1 MADKVLN
8 TRILLKY
15 DSYANWT
22 SNNPVLKAGEMAIAT
37 VANIEANAATGFTN
51 LPNVVI
57 KVGDGA
63 TPYNQLKFVSAL
75 AADVHGWAKEASK
88 PSYTYTEIG
97 GLEDHLKDVAH
108 GADTDT
114 QYTIVRTD
122 ETNYK
127 YELRSKG
134 LNDVEWTKVA
144 DIDLSALVAR
154 VAALEAKFAGMTEGT
169 VVDHVKAKIAGLDA
183 DEVKIGAGEIIE
195 SVSEA
200 DGVISVTKRAL
211 ASTDF
216 ADDLVPEAAVA
227 GLTER
232 LAGIDSAVTTGDA
245 NTLKAAKEYSDAQL
259 KTKVEGLDYDGGEF
273 GATKFATKITEV
285 DGVVAAEYAQPVIT
299 DIQGLDAR
307 LTGIENNAGNLGTN
321 KQDVLTW
328 DEGHEYDAQSNH
340 AATVSSIVS
349 RINALDYA
357 GGEFGDHKFATKI
370 VEENGVIEAT
380 YAQPVIADIDG
391 LTDRLSG
398 IDGEIAKKQDQLYFT
413 STPDNDKNKVA
424 TQSYVNEAVADLN
437 GAMHFVGKLE
447 AVPEGEANEAYSAG
461 DVILVGYD
469 EYVFDGTTWQP
480 LGNESIY
487 QTKELATEQHNA
499 LTKLVTDLE
508 TKHDSEM
515 DTLEKKHDDELA
527 ALDKKYADK
536 IEALDYNDEGY
547 VDGQFIN
554 KVTEVN
560 GVIAVERRALKAT
573 DIPELEQSKIT
584 GLVTKLAELEQGITD
599 GEAGALAD
607 AKAYTDAQLKA
618 KVESLDADEV
628 KAGQGEIIDSVKEAD
643 GVVTVT
649 KRALVKEDIPVIE
662 QAQVNGLADALA
674 AAGKTGTD
682 AADKALAD
690 AQTYVDGKLDALDY
704 DDAAVEKN
712 FVTEVKQ
719 ANGAISV
726 QRAAVANIALTG
738 STDDLVQGAMTL
750 VFNCG
755 NSQVGTANEFANL

>member
-15 DSYANWT
+15 DSYTNWT
-22 SNNPVLKAGEMAIAT
+22 SSNPVLKAGEMAIAT
-37 VANIEANAATGFTN
+37 VANIEGNAATGFTN

-97 GLEDHLKDVAH
+97 GLEDYLKDVAH

-114 QYTIVRTD
+114 QYTIVRID
-122 ETNYK
+122 EANYK

-154 VAALEAKFAGMTEGT
+154 VAALEAKFVGMTEAT
-169 VVDHVKAKIAGLDA
+169 VVDHVNAKIASLDA
-183 DEVKIGAGEIIE
+183 DEVRVNAGEIIE

-216 ADDLVPEAAVA
+216 ADDLVPEAAVD

-285 DGVVAAEYAQPVIT
+285 DGVIAAEYAQPVIT
-299 DIQGLDAR
+299 DIQGLEAR
-307 LTGIENNAGNLGTN
+307 LTGIESNAGNLGNN

-328 DEGHEYDAQSNH
+328 DTDHQYNAQSNP

-357 GGEFGDHKFATKI
+357 GGNFADHKFVTKV
-370 VEENGVIEAT
+370 VEDNGIIEAT
-380 YAQPVIADIDG
+380 YAQPVIGDING

-437 GAMHFVGKLE
+437 GAMHFIGKLE
-447 AVPEGEANEAYSAG
+447 AVPEGEANSAYSAG

-487 QTKELATEQHNA
+487 QTKELATQQHNA

-515 DTLEKKHDDELA
+515 DALENKHNQELT
-527 ALDKKYADK
+527 ALDKKYSDK
-536 IEALDYNDEGY
+536 IEALDFNDEGFI
-547 VDGQFIN
+547 DGQFIN
-554 KVTEVN
+554 KVTEVD

-573 DIPELEQSKIT
+573 DIPELAQSKIT
-584 GLVTKLAELEQGITD
+584 GLVDKLAALEQGITD
-599 GEAGALAD
+599 AEGGALAD
-607 AKAYTDAQLKA
+607 ANAYTDAQLKEKIEA
-618 KVESLDADEV
+618 LDN
-628 KAGQGEIIDSVKEAD
+628 AGQTVAQGEIISSVSQAD
-643 GVVTVT
+643 GIIAVT

-662 QAQVNGLADALA
+662 QTQVNGLADALTAAGQTGVNA
-674 AAGKTGTD
+674 AAQALVD
-682 AADKALAD
+682 AKAYA
-690 AQTYVDGKLDALDY
+690 DGKLDALDC

-719 ANGAISV
+719 ANGAIAV
-726 QRAAVANIALTG
+726 KRAPVANIALSG
-738 STDDLVQGAMTL
+738 STDDLVQGTMTL

-755 NSQVGTANEFANL
+755 NSKVGTSDEFTNL

>member
-15 DSYANWT
+15 DSYTNWT
-22 SNNPVLKAGEMAIAT
+22 SSNPVLKAGEMAIAT
-37 VANIEANAATGFTN
+37 VANIEGNAATGFTN

-97 GLEDHLKDVAH
+97 GLEDHLNDVAQ

-114 QYTIVRTD
+114 QYTIVRID
-122 ETNYK
+122 EANYK

-134 LNDVEWTKVA
+134 LNDVSWTKVA

-154 VAALEAKFAGMTEGT
+154 VAALEAKFVGMTEAT
-169 VVDHVKAKIAGLDA
+169 VVDHVKAKIASLDA
-183 DEVKIGAGEIIE
+183 DEVRVNAGEIIE

-216 ADDLVPEAAVA
+216 ANDLVPEAAVD

-232 LAGIDSAVTTGDA
+232 LASIDSAVTTGNA

-299 DIQGLDAR
+299 DIQGLEAR
-307 LTGIENNAGNLGTN
+307 LTGIESNAGNLGNN

-328 DEGHEYDAQSNH
+328 DTDHQYNAESNP

-357 GGEFGDHKFATKI
+357 GGNFADHKFVTKV
-370 VEENGVIEAT
+370 VEDNGIIEAT
-380 YAQPVIADIDG
+380 YAQPVISDISG

-437 GAMHFVGKLE
+437 GAMHFIGKLE
-447 AVPEGEANEAYSAG
+447 TVPEGDANSAYSAG

-469 EYVFDGTTWQP
+469 EYVFDGTAWQP

-487 QTKELATEQHNA
+487 QTKELATQQHNA

-508 TKHDSEM
+508 TKHDNEM
-515 DTLEKKHDDELA
+515 DALENKHDQELA
-527 ALDKKYADK
+527 ALDKKYGDK
-536 IEALDYNDEGY
+536 IGALDFNDEGFI
-547 VDGQFIN
+547 DGQFIN
-554 KVTEVN
+554 KVTEVD
-560 GVIAVERRALKAT
+560 GVVSVQRRALKAT
-573 DIPELEQSKIT
+573 DIPELGQSKIT
-584 GLVTKLAELEQGITD
+584 GLVDKLAALEQGITD
-599 GEAGALAD
+599 AKANALAD
-607 AKAYTDAQLKA
+607 AKTYTDAQLKEKIEA
-618 KVESLDADEV
+618 LDNDGATI
-628 KAGQGEIIDSVKEAD
+628 KQGEIISSVTQAN
-643 GVVTVT
+643 GIIAVT
-649 KRALVKEDIPVIE
+649 KRALVKGDIPVIE
-662 QAQVNGLADALA
+662 QTQVNGL
-674 AAGKTGTD
+674 
-682 AADKALAD
+682 DKALTAVNAAAQALVD
-690 AQTYVDGKLDALDY
+690 AKAYADGKLDALDY

-726 QRAAVANIALTG
+726 QRAPVANIALSG
-738 STDDLVQGAMTL
+738 STDDLVQGTMTL

-755 NSQVGTANEFANL
+755 NSKVGTADEFTNL